1 MKITRHLLV
10 FAFLFLPGVLI
21 AAEHFDGTWHTKVVC
36 PDKGKTMGFTWNF
49 DSVVTNSNLRGVKGT
64 EGQPA
69 SFVLE
74 GKIKPD
80 GSAKLSGNGIIGS
93 KKYARTVISGTG
105 DSYTWEVKAQ
115 FKDTEGSGMR
125 NEGLG
130 IMGRP
135 CTFDFVKQQDIPT
148 TPAQ

>member
-10 FAFLFLPGVLI
+10 FAFLFLPGILI

-36 PDKGKTMGFTWNF
+36 PAKGNTMGFTWNF
-49 DSVVTNSNLRGVKGT
+49 DSVVTNGNLRGVHGT
-64 EGQPA
+64 EGQPG

-93 KKYARTVISGTG
+93 KKYARTVFAGTG
-105 DSYTWEVKAQ
+105 DSYSWEVKAQ
-115 FKDTEGSGMR
+115 FKDAEGSGMR
-125 NEGLG
+125 NEGMG
-130 IMGRP
+130 IIGRP
-135 CTFDFVKQQDIPT
+135 CTFDFVKQQDAPAA
-148 TPAQ
+148 PAQ

>member
-10 FAFLFLPGVLI
+10 FVFLFLPGILI

-36 PDKGKTMGFTWNF
+36 PDKGKTLGFTWNF

-64 EGQPA
+64 EGQPS

-74 GKIKPD
+74 GKIKAD
-80 GSAKLSGNGIIGS
+80 GSAKLSGSGIIGS
-93 KKYARTVISGTG
+93 KKYARGVFNGTG
-105 DSYTWEVKAQ
+105 DSYNWEVKAQ

-130 IMGRP
+130 IVGRP
-135 CTFDFVKQQDIPT
+135 CTFEFVKQQDVPSA
-148 TPAQ
+148 PAQ

>member
-1 MKITRHLLV
+1 MKITRHLLT
-10 FAFLFLPGVLI
+10 FAFLFLPGILI
-21 AAEHFDGTWHTKVVC
+21 AAEHFDGTWHTKVAC

-80 GSAKLSGNGIIGS
+80 GSAKLSGNGIIGQ
-93 KKYARTVISGTG
+93 KKYARTVFSGTG

-115 FKDTEGSGMR
+115 FKDAVGSGMR

-130 IMGRP
+130 IIGRP
-135 CTFDFVKQQDIPT
+135 CTFDFVKQQNAAPA
-148 TPAQ
+148 PAQ